1 MADDN
6 LGNLDQLSNR
16 AENLAGRAQ
25 EINQEF
31 SDLRGYLSE
40 INRELRGS
48 ETAAV
53 EFRDAL
59 NSVTRTSSR
68 LSTLQSGIEESNKGT
83 AKVYDRLRVTQS
95 DIVKLQQAA
104 AIAQERS
111 ERESGETALHLQAQ
125 AEHLKA
131 AAIEAES
138 LARELT
144 QIAQDADEIDQNTKF
159 FGQMSN
165 VVKSIPGLKG
175 FSEPFLRAEKSARS
189 IYASSKDATKAFA
202 AGIKEFGTEL
212 NKFASAT
219 FVKGFFD
226 ISSNSS
232 NLAKQLNT
240 STQES
245 LRIERSFRD
254 LANSSE
260 HTFINT
266 KNLVEANKSL
276 NGQLGLATTFS
287 GDILENF
294 TAITK
299 RLDISEQSAGNLV
312 KLSAVT
318 GQSFE
323 DQTEQIIGQVE
334 AFKLQTGVQVD
345 NRAVLEDIGKLN
357 SATLLTLT
365 SQGVQLGK
373 AAADIR
379 RMGLNFEILEGS
391 AQSLLN
397 FESSI
402 GAELEA
408 ELITGRELSLERARL
423 AALTGDQV
431 TLARELERNFGTSA
445 EFSAQSVIAQEAQAK
460 ALGMSR
466 EQLAKTLMQREAL
479 QKIGVKDDAAAKE
492 RFDLLVKQ
500 HGYTK
505 AIAMLGDEQ
514 YGRQLRNQDIQEKF
528 NDLIVR
534 LQGLIIS
541 LVDGPM
547 GGLLTLL
554 ENSVTVLS
562 NMFSFLSKGGE
573 ATETL
578 YAAIVKAAVIGKGLA
593 GQFIAL
599 TKPFKSINSYL
610 KGFTVGL
617 NMTFQSMGKFAKLGA
632 QLGKVFGYVG
642 KTIGGLGKTL
652 GKIFGVGVLKK
663 IPGIGLII
671 GVMQAISRF
680 KSGDYAG
687 AAMSLTSGVL
697 STIPG
702 FGTAASLL
710 VDAADIATSKAD
722 FRKPKK
728 NKNEIQAEDF
738 TIKTHPKDTLVMA
751 GGTQLGGNDNKL
763 LEKIAQGIEAL
774 NKKEGDVYINGNAAG
789 KALSLSTYRS
799 S

>member
-6 LGNLDQLSNR
+6 LDNLNQLSNR
-16 AENLAGRAQ
+16 AEDLAGRAQ

-175 FSEPFLRAEKSARS
+175 FSEPFARAEKSARS
-189 IYASSKDATKAFA
+189 IYADSKDATKAFA
-202 AGIKEFGTEL
+202 AGAKEFGTEL

-219 FVKGFFD
+219 LVKGFLS
-226 ISSNSS
+226 ISKNSS

-240 STQES
+240 STKDS

-254 LANSSE
+254 IANSSDK
-260 HTFINT
+260 TFIT
-266 KNLVEANKSL
+266 TEKLIAANASL
-276 NGQLGLATTFS
+276 NEQLGSATTFS
-287 GDILENF
+287 GQILENF
-294 TAITK
+294 TALTK
-299 RLDISEQSAGNLV
+299 QLDISEQAAGGLV
-312 KLSAVT
+312 KLSATT
-318 GQSFE
+318 GTNFE
-323 DQTEQIIGQVE
+323 DQTKELIGQIE
-334 AFKLQTGVQVD
+334 IYKAQTGFQVD

-357 SATLLTLT
+357 KATLLTLEG
-365 SQGVQLGK
+365 QGHHLGS
-373 AAADIR
+373 AVAETR
-379 RMGLNFEILEGS
+379 RLGLNFQLLEGS

-402 GAELEA
+402 SNELEA
-408 ELITGRELSLERARL
+408 ELITGKEINLERARL

-431 TLARELERNFGTSA
+431 TLAKELSTQFGTA
-445 EFSAQSVIAQEAQAK
+445 QEFQNMSFIAQESFAK
-460 ALGMSR
+460 SMGMTR
-466 EQLAKTLMQREAL
+466 DQLAEVLMQRDAINKYAVSDNEEL
-479 QKIGVKDDAAAKE
+479 QKQINDYIK
-492 RFDLLVKQ
+492 LN
-500 HGYTK
+500 GYQA
-505 AIAMLGDEQ
+505 AIAKYGEDQ
-514 YGRQLRNQDIQEKF
+514 YTRQLANQNIQEKF
-528 NDLIVR
+528 NDTIVR
-534 LQGLIIS
+534 LQSLVVS
-541 LVDGPM
+541 LVDGPI
-547 GGLLTLL
+547 GGLLTAL
-554 ENSVTVLS
+554 ESGLNSVNS
-562 NMFSFLSKGGE
+562 IFNFLSRGGE
-573 ATETL
+573 ASETL
-578 YAAIVKAAVIGKGLA
+578 YAGLVKAAVAGKNLV
-593 GQFIAL
+593 GQFVSL
-599 TKPFKSINSYL
+599 TKPLKGINSYI
-610 KGFTVGL
+610 KSFAVGL
-617 NMTFQSMGKFAKLGA
+617 RMSAQSIPMISKLGA
-632 QLGKVFGYVG
+632 TLGKTFGYVG
-642 KTIGGLGKTL
+642 KVLGGLGKTL
-652 GKIFGVGVLKK
+652 GKVFGIGILKK

-680 KSGDYAG
+680 KSGDTAG
-687 AAMSLTSGVL
+687 AIMSLTSGVL
-697 STIPG
+697 STIPV
-702 FGTAASLL
+702 FGTAASLV

-722 FRKPKK
+722 FRKKDK
-728 NKNEIQAEDF
+728 DNREIEANDF

-751 GGTQLGGNDNKL
+751 GGTQLGGSNDETNQLLKKL
-763 LEKIAQGIEAL
+763 LGAVERG
-774 NKKEGDVYINGNAAG
+774 GDVYIDGNRAG
-789 KALSLSTYRS
+789 KSLALATYRS